1 MEKLNIAL
9 NRVYYL
15 AQTQDVGTVK
25 DKVDSFNSDLMI
37 IGGALMGTAII
48 VGIFVGAVA
57 AASGQGLSKMVKI
70 VLGIIFGAFLLGVGT
85 ALVGWF
91 TGIGQGYG
99 S

>member
-1 MEKLNIAL
+1 MEKLNITL

-25 DKVDSFNSDLMI
+25 DKVDNFNSDLVT

-48 VGIFVGAVA
+48 VGVIVGAIA
-57 AASGQGLSKMVKI
+57 AVSGQGMSKMVKI
-70 VLGIIFGAFLLGVGT
+70 VLGIIFAAFLLGVGV

-91 TGIGQGYG
+91 IGIGQGYA
-99 S
+99 